1 VDLYCIKI
9 ISLATF
15 RQIYNPLITH

>member
-1 VDLYCIKI
+1 VDLCCIKI

-15 RQIYNPLITH
+15 RQINNLLITH